1 MYSIPGDQGS
11 LKPGERHSNYV
22 WYCDCA
28 EDSSDVED
36 LMTDIN
42 GHRHRNT
49 LPIGGVRDEI
59 WFRQKALA
67 RDILAP
73 PFAELV
79 TKTSRPF
86 VATISETISPQASF
100 LDGKVLVVG
109 DALASFRRRAGL
121 STDQAALNALLLG
134 KVMKGGH
141 GIEGMGTCGF

>member
-1 MYSIPGDQGS
+1 M
-11 LKPGERHSNYV
+11 
-22 WYCDCA
+22 A
-28 EDSSDVED
+28 
-36 LMTDIN
+36 DIN

-59 WFRQKALA
+59 WFKQKALA
-67 RDILAP
+67 REIPAP

-79 TKTSRPF
+79 SKTAQPF
-86 VATISETISPQASF
+86 VATISETISLRASF

-109 DALASFRRRAGL
+109 DALAGFRPHAAL